1 MMIKSSDQDNFWL
14 HISDM
19 MSGLMM
25 IFLFISISYMLQVF
39 YEKNKIQDIALTY
52 QRVQKTLYDSLYN
65 EFKYDLKKWD
75 AEIDDKTLSVRFKS
89 PDILFKTGSDLL
101 EPRFIEILNDFFPRY
116 VDVLID
122 EQFRNEIE
130 EIRIEGHTSSEWS
143 ENVLEDIAYFKNMK
157 LSQDR
162 TRRVL
167 EFVISL
173 ENIKNHKE
181 WIKKLITA
189 NGLSSS
195 KLIKINGIENKEK
208 SRRVEFRIR
217 AKAEEKILKIIEG
230 SF

>member
-217 AKAEEKILKIIEG
+217 TKAEEKILKIVEG